1 MLLLLTYKIF
11 PRLTFGYLY
20 FFRYY
25 EIFLPVVQAQL
36 HRGEVIVPPT
46 EEPAIE
52 PQKELTK
59 VESIKRAIEKE
70 GQGETRVDDSN
81 EKMDKFPEKPS
92 EDVSNYFKNCL
103 NYLLLLAVQTGT
115 NS

>member
-36 HRGEVIVPPT
+36 HRGEVTVPNI
-46 EEPAIE
+46 EEPPIE
-52 PQKELTK
+52 LQKEPIK
-59 VESIKRAIEKE
+59 VESIKGTIEEE
-70 GQGETRVDDSN
+70 GQGETRLDDSD

-92 EDVSNYFKNCL
+92 EDVSNYLKVDLIISC
-103 NYLLLLAVQTGT
+103 Y
-115 NS
+115 